1 MADVSNDLFNKLG
14 KIELSVL
21 SLKPRHQH
29 TVDKKLKEKLRI
41 DSRWQFGIFLISKVH
56 LLFYW
61 LIYGFSWCLGPN
73 LMTMEDS
80 SNNSP

>member
-41 DSRWQFGIFLISKVH
+41 DSRWQFGIFFNIEGALIV
-56 LLFYW
+56 LLVDLWF
-61 LIYGFSWCLGPN
+61 
-73 LMTMEDS
+73 
-80 SNNSP
+80 